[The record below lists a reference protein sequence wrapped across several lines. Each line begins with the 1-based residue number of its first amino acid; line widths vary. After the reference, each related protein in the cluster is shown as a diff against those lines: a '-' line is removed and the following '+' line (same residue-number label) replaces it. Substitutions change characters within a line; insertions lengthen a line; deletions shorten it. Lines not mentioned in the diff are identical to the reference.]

1 MGESPGAKYDFEG
14 LGFGLG
20 EMYSGALGE
29 FVGVGLCNISNSW
42 GVISDL
48 PFPFKSVFFF

>member
-48 PFPFKSVFFF
+48 PFPFESVFFF